1 MVPRPF
7 RAAWPELALL
17 VALIAAPV
25 LLPPLGF
32 SHDLL
37 SRALN
42 WALFGLGLD
51 ILFGLAG
58 LLSFG
63 QAAFYGAGGFVAA
76 CLLVSGT
83 IQSVWLAFLIGTLAA
98 GLFGLAVGWLAVRRI
113 GIYFA
118 MITLAFGQMAYF
130 IQNSPL
136 SDYTGGENGIA
147 GVPVPVIGFGAWAV
161 RITAGL
167 PMYALLAATFFL
179 GFVLARRIVHSPVGL
194 ILKAVKENTPR
205 VAMLGHDVPAY
216 KLAAFTIAA
225 LYAGLA
231 GAMLGSFQSYMPP
244 DAFALETSG
253 QLVVQTI
260 VGGVGTLVG
269 PLVGAALWLWLRDNL
284 QLIPGFGSLWKLI
297 LGMAFIGLVMG
308 LRRGICGEILHRWG
322 QRREAARLGAAK
334 ARTDA
339 IEEAIAAGGGV
350 APEVPAEVALPMP
363 RPAFDGR
370 TAHAEIALEAQGL
383 ARHYGGL
390 KAVDGVSFQVR
401 RGSIHAVI
409 GPNGAGKSTLFKM
422 LSDEVS
428 PSAGSVLLFGERL
441 TGAGVTEATQ
451 RGVAKSNQLN
461 QLFLALTVRENL
473 RVAALAR
480 ARGRFRLDLLAPATG
495 RADVEAQVETLL
507 GILDLGTRAE
517 TRVGVLAYGEKRRL
531 EIGMALATSPNVLL
545 LDEPLAGMSPSERV
559 ATCALIRRIGRSCTI
574 LLVEHDLDAVF
585 DLAERITV
593 LSEGRLLADGPAEAV
608 RRDPAVQK
616 AYLGA
621 APDEALGE
629 TTGTWGAVHEPA

>member
-1 MVPRPF
+1 MGRPLRRF
-7 RAAWPELALL
+7 LPELALAGFL
-17 VALIAAPV
+17 VVAPV

-63 QAAFYGAGGFVAA
+63 QAAFYGTGGFVAA
-76 CLLVSGT
+76 TLLVSGAVG
-83 IQSVWLAFLIGTLAA
+83 SVWLALLAGTLAA
-98 GLFGLAVGWLAVRRI
+98 GLFGLLVGWLAVRRI

-136 SDYTGGENGIA
+136 SDWTGGENGIA
-147 GVPVPVIGFGAWAV
+147 GVPLPTLGFGAGAV

-167 PMYALLAATFFL
+167 PMYALLAITFLL
-179 GFVLARRIVHSPVGL
+179 GFVLARRIARSPVGL
-194 ILKAVKENTPR
+194 ILRAVKANTAR

-231 GAMLGSFQSYMPP
+231 GAMLGPFQSYMPP

-284 QLIPGFGSLWKLI
+284 QLVPGLGPLWKLV
-297 LGMAFIGLVMG
+297 LGLAFIGLVIG
-308 LRRGICGEILHRWG
+308 LRRGICGEILHLWHR
-322 QRREAARLGAAK
+322 RREARRLRAEL
-334 ARTDA
+334 ARTEA
-339 IEEAIAAGGGV
+339 IEATGEA
-350 APEVPAEVALPMP
+350 PPLSLPAEITLPMP
-363 RPAFDGR
+363 RPAVDGR
-370 TAHAEIALEAQGL
+370 SAHREIALEARDL
-383 ARHYGGL
+383 SRHYGGL
-390 KAVDGVSFQVR
+390 KAVDGVSFTVR

-428 PSAGSVLLFGERL
+428 PSGGEVLLFGERL
-441 TGAGVTEATQ
+441 TGGGVSRAAR

-461 QLFLALTVRENL
+461 QLFLNLTVRDNL

-480 ARGRFRLDLLAPATG
+480 ARGGFRLDLLAPADG
-495 RADVEAQVETLL
+495 RAEVEAQVATLMDL
-507 GILDLGTRAE
+507 LDLGERAG
-517 TRVGVLAYGEKRRL
+517 TPASVLAYGEKRRL

-545 LDEPLAGMSPSERV
+545 LDEPLAGMSLSERA
-559 ATCALIRRIGRSCTI
+559 ATCALIRRISQACTVVI
-574 LLVEHDLDAVF
+574 VEHDLDAIF
-585 DLAERITV
+585 ELAERITV
-593 LSEGRLLADGPAEAV
+593 LCEGRLLADGPADLV
-608 RRDPAVQK
+608 RRDAAVQR

-621 APDEALGE
+621 GPAQAGATLGS
-629 TTGTWGAVHEPA
+629 AA

>member
-1 MVPRPF
+1 MGVRPLQ
-7 RAAWPELALL
+7 RAWPELALL
-17 VALIAAPV
+17 VVLLTAPI

-76 CLLVSGT
+76 YLLVSGL

-147 GVPVPVIGFGAWAV
+147 GVPVPVIGFGTWAV

-179 GFVLARRIVHSPVGL
+179 GFILARRIVHSPVGL
-194 ILKAVKENTPR
+194 ILKAIKENTPR

-269 PLVGAALWLWLRDNL
+269 PLVGAVLWLWLRDNL

-297 LGMAFIGLVMG
+297 LGVAFIGLVMG
-308 LRRGICGEILHRWG
+308 LRRGICGEILHRWQ
-322 QRREAARLGAAK
+322 QRGEAIRLRAAK
-334 ARTDA
+334 ARTEAIEDA
-339 IEEAIAAGGGV
+339 IASGGIV
-350 APEVPAEVALPMP
+350 APEIPAEVALPMP
-363 RPAFDGR
+363 RPAVDGR
-370 TAHAEIALEAQGL
+370 TAHAEIALEARGL

-422 LSDEVS
+422 LSDEVT

-461 QLFLALTVRENL
+461 QLFLNLSVRENL

-495 RADVEAQVETLL
+495 RAEVEAQVETML
-507 GILDLGTRAE
+507 GILDLGMRAE
-517 TRVGVLAYGEKRRL
+517 TRVGILAYGEKRRL

-593 LSEGRLLADGPAEAV
+593 LSEGRLLADGPAETV

-621 APDEALGE
+621 APDEASGEGTTILGA
-629 TTGTWGAVHEPA
+629 THEPA

>member
-1 MVPRPF
+1 MRRLDPRSF
-7 RAAWPELALL
+7 LPELALL
-17 VALIAAPV
+17 AVLAAAPL

-63 QAAFYGAGGFVAA
+63 QAAFYGMGGFVAA
-76 CLLVSGT
+76 YLLVSGT
-83 IQSVWLAFLIGTLAA
+83 IQSVWLALLVGTAAA
-98 GLFGLAVGWLAVRRI
+98 GVLGLAVGWLAVRRI

-130 IQNSPL
+130 IENSPL

-147 GVPVPVIGFGAWAV
+147 GVPVPVLGFGAYAV

-167 PMYALLAATFFL
+167 PMYALLAAAFFL
-179 GFVLARRIVHSPVGL
+179 GFVLARRIARSPVGL
-194 ILKAVKENTPR
+194 ILKAVKENTGR

-216 KLAAFTIAA
+216 KLAAFTVAA

-231 GAMLGSFQSYMPP
+231 GAMLGPFQSYMPP

-284 QLIPGFGSLWKLI
+284 QLIPGFGPLWKLV
-297 LGMAFIGLVMG
+297 LGLAFIGLVMG
-308 LRRGICGEILHRWG
+308 LRRGICGEILHRWRI
-322 QRREAARLGAAK
+322 RRDAARLSAAQ
-334 ARTDA
+334 ARTEA
-339 IEEAIAAGGGV
+339 IEAGAV
-350 APEVPAEVALPMP
+350 AVPAVAEDVALPMP
-363 RPAFDGR
+363 RPAIDGR
-370 TAHAEIALEAQGL
+370 DAEAEIAIEARGL

-390 KAVDGVSFQVR
+390 KAVDGVSFLVR

-422 LSDEVS
+422 LSDEVA
-428 PSAGSVLLFGERL
+428 PSAGEVLLFGQRL
-441 TGAGVTEATQ
+441 TGAGVTRAAQ

-461 QLFLALTVRENL
+461 QLFLGLTVRENL

-480 ARGRFRLDLLAPATG
+480 ARGRFRLDLLLPGAG
-495 RADVEAQVETLL
+495 RPEVEAQIAAMLRL
-507 GILDLGTRAE
+507 LDLSERAE
-517 TRVGVLAYGEKRRL
+517 TPASVLAYGEKRRL

-559 ATCALIRRIGRSCTI
+559 ATCALIRRIGRSCTVV
-574 LLVEHDLDAVF
+574 LVEHDLDAVF
-585 DLAERITV
+585 GLAQRITV
-593 LSEGRLLADGPAEAV
+593 LSEGRLLADGPSEAV

-621 APDEALGE
+621 VQDDAAHAGE
-629 TTGTWGAVHEPA
+629 AVHEPA